1 MGPGRARA
9 ARVQGTAERP
19 ACGCRA
25 GTTILLQKPRA
36 SGTVICRVC
45 TQCMCHTVLQPS
57 LARLCFAVAEICCAW
72 LDPVRGCLSLPAS
85 RVLPL
90 DLLFT
95 VAKLAPVLSHML
107 QSVSRPSGNS
117 SWRGARGRKT
127 LFRQSAG
134 GRRAG
139 LDGGSP
145 SVPCVCSHPSTG
157 SAHGVG
163 ARYWGQGR
171 GRRSRMMAQSH
182 GAVFPG
188 ELLHSG
194 AGCPHRCGVG
204 KWRERMHPCFLPK
217 EHPWALPGADH
228 GAGTRL
234 PFLSGAGTAALVC
247 VCVCGVYKG
256 ALISVGASGPCHNA
270 EIMSLLLS
278 AHSTSSLRWLASS
291 SRQNLPRL
299 KWMCHHLPQQ
309 IQSPLMMGQTPL
321 AQRATAVIQALLFF
335 FSPLLSS
342 LCSQLVCSPWTWSER
357 ALVGV
362 GGWSPASPSSGM
374 GHKGEGH
381 CSTPGSPHCW
391 EQAQREAR
399 SQRGR

>member
-1 MGPGRARA
+1 
-9 ARVQGTAERP
+9 
-19 ACGCRA
+19 
-25 GTTILLQKPRA
+25 
-36 SGTVICRVC
+36 
-45 TQCMCHTVLQPS
+45 
-57 LARLCFAVAEICCAW
+57 
-72 LDPVRGCLSLPAS
+72 
-85 RVLPL
+85 
-90 DLLFT
+90 
-95 VAKLAPVLSHML
+95 
-107 QSVSRPSGNS
+107 
-117 SWRGARGRKT
+117 
-127 LFRQSAG
+127 
-134 GRRAG
+134 
-139 LDGGSP
+139 
-145 SVPCVCSHPSTG
+145 
-157 SAHGVG
+157 
-163 ARYWGQGR
+163 
-171 GRRSRMMAQSH
+171 
-182 GAVFPG
+182 
-188 ELLHSG
+188 
-194 AGCPHRCGVG
+194 
-204 KWRERMHPCFLPK
+204 MHPCFLPK

>member
-1 MGPGRARA
+1 MGNGGRGCILASFPRSILGLCQELTMGLGPGCPSS
-9 ARVQGTAERP
+9 VGQG
-19 ACGCRA
+19 
-25 GTTILLQKPRA
+25 L
-36 SGTVICRVC
+36 
-45 TQCMCHTVLQPS
+45 
-57 LARLCFAVAEICCAW
+57 
-72 LDPVRGCLSLPAS
+72 
-85 RVLPL
+85 LPL
-90 DLLFT
+90 
-95 VAKLAPVLSHML
+95 
-107 QSVSRPSGNS
+107 
-117 SWRGARGRKT
+117 
-127 LFRQSAG
+127 
-134 GRRAG
+134 
-139 LDGGSP
+139 
-145 SVPCVCSHPSTG
+145 C
-157 SAHGVG
+157 
-163 ARYWGQGR
+163 
-171 GRRSRMMAQSH
+171 
-182 GAVFPG
+182 
-188 ELLHSG
+188 
-194 AGCPHRCGVG
+194 
-204 KWRERMHPCFLPK
+204 
-217 EHPWALPGADH
+217 
-228 GAGTRL
+228 
-234 PFLSGAGTAALVC
+234 VC

-335 FSPLLSS
+335 FPLLSS